1 MLAYA
6 RRVVI
11 VPGYGLAV
19 AQAQHNVRELAD
31 QLERRGVDV
40 RYAIHPVAGRMPGH
54 MNVLLAEAD
63 VPYTQLYEMD
73 DINHEFPHTDVS
85 LVIGANDVVNPAAN
99 NTPGSPIYGMPI
111 LNVDRVGGR
120 DRAQAQHEHRL
131 RRDRERALLRP
142 QDDDAV
148 RRRQGVDHEPHQ
160 RGQGGMS
167 AEAASGE
174 RLRRLHDDEA
184 LLVMVNVWDAVTA
197 RLVAEL
203 PGCRALATASHSI
216 AEAHGYRDGE
226 QIPRDLMIERRRADR
241 SGGRA
246 AGQRRPRGRVR
257 RRRRDGAARDRGGR
271 GRREHRGPD
280 AAAAG
285 GGRDDGRGR
294 GGGRGRGRAVR
305 AERAH
310 RRLPAGGDRDRGE
323 LLEDAVARGRA
334 FLDAGATCVFVPGRL
349 EVAEIEALVAGIGQR
364 KLSVLAGPGF
374 PAGSELEAM
383 GVARISFGPWTQR
396 LALTALLDAGADL
409 LAGGSLPGW
418 VRPVA

>member
-1 MLAYA
+1 MRATSPDDVAVMLAYA

-73 DINHEFPHTDVS
+73 DINDEFPRTDVS

-99 NTPGSPIYGMPI
+99 NTPGSPIYGMPV
-111 LNVDRVGGR
+111 LNVDRSAAVVVLKRSMNTGFAGIENELFY
-120 DRAQAQHEHRL
+120 DPKTTML
-131 RRDRERALLRP
+131 FG
-142 QDDDAV
+142 DAKESIMNL
-148 RRRQGVDHEPHQ
+148 DQ

-167 AEAASGE
+167 AQAARGE

-216 AEAHGYRDGE
+216 AEAARL
-226 QIPRDLMIERRRADR
+226 PRRRADP
-241 SGGRA
+241 A
-246 AGQRRPRGRVR
+246 RPDDR
-257 RRRRDGAARDRGGR
+257 RRRRGSQQRSSCRSAPTSRPGTATSARRCGARSRVGAVGANIEDQMRPLP
-271 GRREHRGPD
+271 E
-280 AAAAG
+280 AAAMMAA
-285 GGRDDGRGR
+285 
-294 GGGRGRGRAVR
+294 AVAA
-305 AERAH
+305 AEGEGVPFALNARTDAYL
-310 RRLPAGGDRDRGE
+310 RGGDRDRGE

-349 EVAEIEALVAGIGQR
+349 EVAEIEALVAGIGR
-364 KLSVLAGPGF
+364 AEAERAGR
-374 PAGSELEAM
+374 
-383 GVARISFGPWTQR
+383 AR
-396 LALTALLDAGADL
+396 
-409 LAGGSLPGW
+409 LPGAARSW
-418 VRPVA
+418 RRWAWPASRSAPGRSGWR